1 MKITVLCEN
10 SISLWLECTHNI
22 IAEHG
27 LSLFIEVNG
36 IHILFDT
43 ANAGHYVKNAKTLW
57 VDLQKTNFVVLS
69 HNHDDHS
76 GWLQFHNF
84 KTKKTIVFHPQ
95 VLKDLPKNQ
104 AKKIQKDFKVIT
116 SKKPIEFTPN
126 VFFLWEIPHTTT
138 FETGTNKHGQVI
150 IDDSAIAIK
159 TKKWTFVVTGCSH
172 SGICNICEYAKKVTG
187 QKLLWVIG
195 WFHLFYKYNKKA
207 IDWTIKY
214 FKKEKVRYLFP
225 MHCIDFAAMAKMY
238 QELPFEKLW
247 TGSVV
252 EI

>member
-10 SISLWLECTHNI
+10 SVSLGLECTHHI
-22 IAEHG
+22 WAEHG

-36 IHILFDT
+36 INILFDT
-43 ANAGHYVKNAKTLW
+43 ANAGQYVKNAKTMW
-57 VDLQKTNFVVLS
+57 IDLQKTDFVVLS

-84 KTKKTIVFHPQ
+84 RTKKTIIFHPQ
-95 VLKDLPKNQ
+95 VLKELPANQ
-104 AKKIQKDFKVIT
+104 ARKIQKDFKVIT
-116 SKKPIEFTPN
+116 SKTPIEFVPN
-126 VFFLWEIPHTTT
+126 VFYLWEIPHTTT
-138 FETGTNKHGQVI
+138 FETGTKKGKVI

-172 SGICNICEYAKKVTG
+172 SGICNICEYAKTVTG
-187 QKLLWVIG
+187 QELLGVIG
-195 WFHLFYKYNKKA
+195 WFHLFYKYNKEA

-214 FKKEKVRYLFP
+214 FKKEKIKYLFP
-225 MHCIDFAAMAKMY
+225 MHCIDLEAMIAIHKH
-238 QELPFEKLW
+238 LPFERLW
-247 TGSVV
+247 TGSVI